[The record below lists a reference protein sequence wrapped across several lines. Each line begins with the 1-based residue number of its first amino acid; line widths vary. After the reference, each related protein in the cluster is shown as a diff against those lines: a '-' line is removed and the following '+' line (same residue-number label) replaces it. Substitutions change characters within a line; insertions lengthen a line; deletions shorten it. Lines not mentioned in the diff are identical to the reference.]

1 MKAKGLLFILS
12 TLICWFGISASNKN
26 EVTPLFDGNKL
37 VTLNEVQGKLL
48 DSVITLLIENDSIV
62 IINQIP

>member
-37 VTLNEVQGKLL
+37 VTLNEV
-48 DSVITLLIENDSIV
+48 
-62 IINQIP
+62 